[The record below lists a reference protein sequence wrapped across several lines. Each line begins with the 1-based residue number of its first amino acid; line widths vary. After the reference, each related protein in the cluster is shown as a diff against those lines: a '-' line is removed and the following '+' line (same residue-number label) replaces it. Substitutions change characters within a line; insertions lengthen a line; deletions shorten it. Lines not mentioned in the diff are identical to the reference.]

1 MFALRRP
8 LSAGVFLEQENL
20 QFAQKVRR
28 AKRRIIIALLVLPPL
43 LLTVSVCLGVEC
55 FGLRRQNAAY
65 ADQVESQAGQLQQAA
80 EQRRQL
86 EDQLLAATQ
95 STPESAPPEA
105 LEYQQLYPELSV
117 EPAKSV
123 SPADKTVYLT
133 FDDGPSGNTLALLD
147 VLDKYNVKATF
158 FVVGSQIPG
167 REDIL
172 REIAARGHTVG
183 IHSNSHKYNNIY
195 ASVDACLQDF
205 DLLRARIL
213 EVTGQAPS
221 ILRFPGGSVNGYN
234 RDIYQELISEM
245 LRRGYAY
252 FDWNVSAQD
261 ATPQNKSVAD
271 IANAVVTAVP
281 RHRYSIVL
289 LHDTSL
295 RETSVKAVDRLIPQ
309 LLELGYT
316 FAPLDPSVSPI
327 IFSYK

>member
-1 MFALRRP
+1 M
-8 LSAGVFLEQENL
+8 V
-20 QFAQKVRR
+20 
-28 AKRRIIIALLVLPPL
+28 
-43 LLTVSVCLGVEC
+43 
-55 FGLRRQNAAY
+55 
-65 ADQVESQAGQLQQAA
+65 
-80 EQRRQL
+80 
-86 EDQLLAATQ
+86 
-95 STPESAPPEA
+95 
-105 LEYQQLYPELSV
+105 
-117 EPAKSV
+117 
-123 SPADKTVYLT
+123 
-133 FDDGPSGNTLALLD
+133 GN
-147 VLDKYNVKATF
+147 
-158 FVVGSQIPG
+158 QIPG

-183 IHSNSHKYNNIY
+183 MHSNSHKYNDIY

-261 ATPQNKSVAD
+261 ATSQNKSVAD

-309 LLELGYT
+309 LLELGST

>member
-1 MFALRRP
+1 M
-8 LSAGVFLEQENL
+8 
-20 QFAQKVRR
+20 RR

-55 FGLRRQNAAY
+55 FGLRRQTAAY
-65 ADQVESQAGQLQQAA
+65 ADQLEFQAGQLQQEAA
-80 EQRRQL
+80 QRRRL
-86 EDQLLAATQ
+86 EEQLLAAQ
-95 STPESAPPEA
+95 AGPEPAPQEA
-105 LEYQQLYPELSV
+105 LEYQQLYPELF
-117 EPAKSV
+117 AAAADRV

-147 VLDKYNVKATF
+147 VLDRYDIKATF

-167 REDIL
+167 REEIL
-172 REIAARGHTVG
+172 CEIAARGHTIG
-183 IHSNSHKYNNIY
+183 MHSDSHKYGDIY
-195 ASVDACLQDF
+195 ASVDACLRDY

-213 EVTGQAPS
+213 GVTGQSPA

-234 RDIYQELISEM
+234 QGIYQELIAEVV
-245 LRRGYAY
+245 RRGYAY
-252 FDWNVSAQD
+252 FDWNVSGQD
-261 ATPQNKSVAD
+261 ATSQNKTAAE
-271 IANAVVTAVP
+271 IAGAVVTAVP

-295 RETSVKAVDRLIPQ
+295 RETSVKAVERLIPQ

-316 FAPLDPSVSPI
+316 FAPLDPSVSPV

>member
-1 MFALRRP
+1 MPALRRP
-8 LSAGVFLEQENL
+8 FSAGVFLEQENL

-43 LLTVSVCLGVEC
+43 LLAVSVYLGIQC
-55 FGLRRQNAAY
+55 FGLRRQAAAY
-65 ADQVESQAGQLQQAA
+65 TNKLEMQAGQLQQAA

-86 EDQLLAATQ
+86 EEQLLAAQ
-95 STPESAPPEA
+95 SEPEAVPPEA

-183 IHSNSHKYNNIY
+183 MHSNSHKYNDIY
-195 ASVDACLQDF
+195 ASVGACLQDF
-205 DLLRARIL
+205 DLLRARIQ

-234 RDIYQELISEM
+234 QDIYQELISEM
-245 LRRGYAY
+245 LRRGYSY

-261 ATPQNKSVAD
+261 ATSQNKSVAD
-271 IANAVVTAVP
+271 IASAVVMAVP